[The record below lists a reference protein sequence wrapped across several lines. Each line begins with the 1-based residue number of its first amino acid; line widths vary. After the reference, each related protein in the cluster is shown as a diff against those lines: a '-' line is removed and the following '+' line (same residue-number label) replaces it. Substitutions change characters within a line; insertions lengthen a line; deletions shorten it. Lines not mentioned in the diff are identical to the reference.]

1 MWENEVHPEGAFERF
16 YKEGILLLAPLINL
30 EKISRFK
37 VKLTVLPLKILG
49 AGVCPV
55 RAVVVEE

>member
-1 MWENEVHPEGAFERF
+1 
-16 YKEGILLLAPLINL
+16 LINL

-37 VKLTVLPLKILG
+37 VKLTVLPLKILE